1 MMIPTTNKNSQDIQM
16 ARERKHLVLLGCGK
30 MGSAMLRGWL
40 QRPEQFKH
48 ISIIEPEGLSPDIA
62 SSDLISFYSSL
73 DALLNSDA
81 AHIDFVVLAV
91 KPQMMTNA
99 IAPFGQIALDDIV
112 FLSIA
117 AGLSCDWISRQL
129 GGSGKIVRAMPN
141 TPASVGV
148 GMTALYVNEN
158 IKGYQR
164 EFCISLLQA
173 VGDVIIIPEEA
184 MMDSVTALSGSG
196 PAYVFL
202 LAEAME
208 SAGIRLGLPEV
219 LSKKLARGTI
229 FGAGKLLMQDT
240 SEASVLRE
248 NVTSKGGTT
257 AAAMSVLM
265 KEDVLVNLVIEAMR
279 DARDRSIELGQ

>member
-1 MMIPTTNKNSQDIQM
+1 MTSSTPNNHSQDIQV
-16 ARERKHLVLLGCGK
+16 ANQNWRVVLLGCGK
-30 MGSAMLRGWL
+30 MGSAMIRGWL
-40 QRPEQFKH
+40 QRPDKIQH

-62 SSDLISFYSSL
+62 SSDLISYYSSL
-73 DALLNSDA
+73 KKFLNSEVSP
-81 AHIDFVVLAV
+81 IDVVVLAV
-91 KPQMMTNA
+91 KPQMMADA
-99 IAPFGQIALDDIV
+99 IAPFGEIALDDIV

-117 AGLSCDWISRQL
+117 AGLSCDWISTQL
-129 GGSGKIVRAMPN
+129 GGNRQVVRAMPN

-148 GMTALYVNEN
+148 GMTAIYASET
-158 IKGYQR
+158 IARYKR
-164 EFCISLLQA
+164 EFCFSLLQA
-173 VGDVIIIPEEA
+173 VGDVVIVPDEW

-208 SAGIRLGLPEV
+208 SAGIKLGLPEV

-240 SEASVLRE
+240 SEATVLRK

-257 AAAMSVLM
+257 AAALSVLM
-265 KEDVLVNLVIEAMR
+265 KEDVFVNLILEAMR
-279 DARDRSIELGQ
+279 NARDRSLELGQ